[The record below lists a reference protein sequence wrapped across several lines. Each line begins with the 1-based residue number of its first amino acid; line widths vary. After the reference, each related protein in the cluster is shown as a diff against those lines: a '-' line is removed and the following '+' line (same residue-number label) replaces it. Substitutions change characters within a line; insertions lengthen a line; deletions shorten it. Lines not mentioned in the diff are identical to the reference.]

1 MIRTRLATQAIR
13 HSRSVT
19 TSAPRALATHAS
31 DTHVV
36 KAKAW
41 ENPFPNDTF
50 AVGPKNG
57 FLPTKDPLET
67 LPQEYEAMDT
77 LLENM
82 RLQKKDGKPGLLM
95 TGEFGAAVDR
105 DLPEYDISKVT
116 DGELLSALYRDLTF
130 VASAY
135 LLEPCD
141 LQYRKDKTYGLGRQT
156 LPRNIAVPLH
166 QAAEK
171 IGQRPF
177 MEYAL
182 SYALYN
188 YRRKDKSKGIDYDNL
203 DLIRAF
209 SGYPDEY
216 GFILVHVAMVRH
228 SGNLTSASL
237 RALDSAATGDRP
249 GFDKA
254 MIDLLATYQKIN
266 DVMETMWGRSKPE
279 GYLSYRTF
287 IMGTKNQP
295 MFPNGVMYEGVS
307 DEPFKMRGESG
318 ANDSMVPLGDN
329 LLEITSKMPSN
340 PLTEVLRDFRSY
352 RPRNHQEFLTYVQ
365 QRASAVGIRDFA
377 LKNANS
383 AAMYLAN
390 VDQIRAFRHRH
401 WLFTKEYIIKRTT
414 HPVATGG
421 SPIVT
426 WLPNQLDAVLQQMI
440 ETDSMID
447 RTALSPQ
454 NRAMVEEIAQR
465 AEAQQRVLTREVAKL
480 TQERGHESVGVDA
493 VERAGAAGGYAAT
506 A

>member
-1 MIRTRLATQAIR
+1 MPDSELCAG
-13 HSRSVT
+13 SR
-19 TSAPRALATHAS
+19 R
-31 DTHVV
+31 
-36 KAKAW
+36 
-41 ENPFPNDTF
+41 
-50 AVGPKNG
+50 
-57 FLPTKDPLET
+57 
-67 LPQEYEAMDT
+67 
-77 LLENM
+77 
-82 RLQKKDGKPGLLM
+82 
-95 TGEFGAAVDR
+95 GADR
-105 DLPEYDISKVT
+105 SP
-116 DGELLSALYRDLTF
+116 ALYRDLTF

-141 LQYRKDKTYGLGRQT
+141 IQYRKDKSYGLGRQV
-156 LPRNIAVPLH
+156 LPRNIAVPLN

-188 YRRKDKSKGIDYDNL
+188 YRRIDKSKGLDYDNL

-228 SGNLTSASL
+228 SGDLTSSAL
-237 RALDSAATGDRP
+237 RALDAVAEGNRP
-249 GFDKA
+249 GFNKA
-254 MIDLLATYQKIN
+254 MEDMLATYQKIN
-266 DVMETMWGRSKPE
+266 GVMETMWGRSKPE

-307 DEPFKMRGESG
+307 DQPFKLRGESG

-329 LLEITSKMPSN
+329 LLEITSKMPTN

-365 QRASAVGIRDFA
+365 QRSSALGLRDFA
-377 LKNANS
+377 TKDATS
-383 AAMYLAN
+383 AALYLAN
-390 VDQIRAFRHRH
+390 LDQIRAFRHRH
-401 WLFTKEYIIKRTT
+401 WNFTKEYIIKRTA

-426 WLPNQLDAVLQQMI
+426 WLPNQLDAVLQQMMLT
-440 ETDSMID
+440 EAGID
-447 RTALSPQ
+447 RNALLPQ
-454 NRAMVEEIAQR
+454 HRVMVEEIALR
-465 AEAQQRVLTREVAKL
+465 AEAQQRVLVREVAKL
-480 TQERGHESVGVDA
+480 SSERGANAVENDA
-493 VERAGAAGGYAAT
+493 VERSGAASYAAT